1 MASWTTPEDVTDA
14 WIGEGAPTDISSIQ
28 NWIDRAERMIRR
40 TVPDLQ
46 ERIDAEAE
54 ANPPSTELLET
65 ARDVT
70 VAMVVRVFR
79 NPDGTRQVNTTTTT
93 GPFSDTRSATFGG
106 EIPGGLGMTDKE
118 LGSLQGASEGA
129 FSIDLIPATSPFHSS
144 RGGVY
149 PSPFGGELG
158 VW

>member
-1 MASWTTPEDVTDA
+1 MASWTTPEDVNDA
-14 WIGEGAPTDISSIQ
+14 WIGEDAPTEMTLIQ

-40 TVPDLQ
+40 TVTDLQ

-54 ANPPSTELLET
+54 ATPPSTQLLET

-70 VAMVVRVFR
+70 VAMVIRVFR

-118 LGSLQGASEGA
+118 LGSLRGASEGA
-129 FSIDLIPATSPFHSS
+129 FSIELIPRTSPFHPDAVRAS
-144 RGGVY
+144 
-149 PSPFGGELG
+149 FE